1 MARKEIKLAAITL
14 LMGLLITIL
23 YSTEQAYADSIPK
36 VEKIVGEYDTIYE
49 GDTQTLDI
57 LTTAPGKVQYRVW
70 ISNKKTGVWE
80 DITKGYTSPVDG
92 NKVYNITTPKLLE
105 GEYGVSVWVKNAGAA
120 PRDKRGFDNYLS
132 SSIKCLKK
140 DGQGTIIKL
149 NNFKNNYAV
158 GETVEIKKEEGKQY
172 LYKFSAYD
180 IINRKEIVSSKD
192 YKENLLWKP
201 SVEGAYLLQINLKI
215 IEKVPVYKDNTEDNK
230 ITSDTNKGGQESNT
244 NVTQDTEKVD
254 KSDEVIGNNKTKDV
268 DKNKTEDVDKN
279 KTEIIDKSSEDKIN
293 EAEDKTEEDKDKKE
307 EIDGQSNENE
317 EKKNDEVEY
326 KEIEREIK
334 INKLIIVGNPYRY
347 KGPKAPSVSSLVVG
361 NAGEVQRIYI
371 KAEPKTKSKN
381 VGYIYGSLQEVKII
395 KKVGNYYY
403 IEAKDYNSLNLV
415 RGYVLTSQLKTVK
428 PQGKYSILVDISDQ
442 RVYVF
447 NSGKLQKTIIC
458 STGQDWTPTPTGTYL
473 VGDRGAYFYTGYKNS
488 VICYNWVRINNNFLF
503 HSVLCDRKGRVIQ
516 SEAAKLGEKA
526 SHGCIR
532 MPLSDIK
539 WIYNTI
545 PKGTLVVIQ
554 Q

>member
-1 MARKEIKLAAITL
+1 MVRKRVKLAAITL
-14 LMGLLITIL
+14 LIGLLVTIS
-23 YSTEQAYADSIPK
+23 YGTEQAYADSIPK
-36 VEKIVGEYDTIYE
+36 VEKIVGEYNTVYE

-57 LTTAPGKVQYRVW
+57 LSTASGKVQYRVW
-70 ISNKKTGVWE
+70 LSNKKTGVWE
-80 DITKGYTSPVDG
+80 EITKGYTSPVDG

-120 PRDKRGFDNYLS
+120 PKDKRGFDNYLT
-132 SSIKCLKK
+132 SSIKCLKN

-149 NNFKNNYAV
+149 GNFKNNYAV
-158 GETVEIKKEEGKQY
+158 GETVAIKKEEGKQY
-172 LYKFSAYD
+172 SYKFSVYD
-180 IINRKEIVSSKD
+180 ILNKKEIVSSKD
-192 YKENLLWKP
+192 YKDNILWKP
-201 SVEGAYLLQINLKI
+201 AAEGAYLLQINLKV
-215 IEKVPVYKDNTEDNK
+215 IEKVPVYKDNTKGNNK
-230 ITSDTNKGGQESNT
+230 TTSSTDKGGQGSNT
-244 NVTQDTEKVD
+244 NITQDTEKVD
-254 KSDEVIGNNKTKDV
+254 KSNEVLDNSKTEDT
-268 DKNKTEDVDKN
+268 DKNKTEV
-279 KTEIIDKSSEDKIN
+279 IDKSSDDKVK
-293 EAEDKTEEDKDKKE
+293 EAEDKTEETKDKKD
-307 EIDGQSNENE
+307 EINGQSNENE

-334 INKLIIVGNPYRY
+334 INKLIIVGNPYGY

-371 KAEPKTKSKN
+371 KAEPKAKSKN
-381 VGYIYGSLQEVKII
+381 VGYIYGSLQGVKII

-403 IEAKDYNSLNLV
+403 IEAKDYNSLNLIK
-415 RGYVLTSQLKTVK
+415 GYVLTSQLKTVK

-458 STGQDWTPTPTGTYL
+458 STGQNWTPTPTGTYL

-503 HSVLCDRKGRVIQ
+503 HSVLCDKKGNVIK
-516 SEAAKLGEKA
+516 SEAAKLGKKA

-532 MPLSDIK
+532 MPLNDIK

-554 Q
+554 E